1 MIPPPPRARAS
12 CFPIRSRRFASG
24 PRWPAALE
32 SSGRE
37 GTRGPRSLYLRG
49 SLGAG
54 KTTLVRGLMRGSR
67 PPGSGPEPRPTR
79 SSSPTSFPASASTT
93 STCTASPRPGSS
105 TTSAPRDYFH
115 DGALCVVEWPE
126 RGGEALPSPDL
137 SIELRILDEG
147 RLLLARGRSARG
159 RGPARGLVSVPFV
172 VRPPLQYLTIQLR
185 SLT

>member
-1 MIPPPPRARAS
+1 MIPPPPERGILLPDPESTLRVGAAL
-12 CFPIRSRRFASG
+12 A
-24 PRWPAALE
+24 AALE

-54 KTTLVRGLMRGSR
+54 KTTLVRGLMRGLGHR
-67 PPGSGPEPRPTR
+67 GPVR
-79 SSSPTSFPASASTT
+79 SPTYTLLEPYEL
-93 STCTASPRPGSS
+93 PGISVYHFDLYRL
-105 TTSAPRDYFH
+105 AEARELDDFGARDYFH

-126 RGGEALPSPDL
+126 RGGDALPSPDL

-159 RGPARGLVSVPFV
+159 RGLLAAWSQSPSWCGLPSS
-172 VRPPLQYLTIQLR
+172 T
-185 SLT
+185 